1 MKYFLLGLLVIALLA
16 IGIVIF
22 YSVKFRNP
30 YKLYMCFGKK
40 GAGKS
45 TYMVKLTS
53 IYLKKGWHVFAT
65 NPIPGAYLFDPADIG
80 KFQFPDNSVILI
92 DEVGMVWDNRQ
103 YKDFK
108 PAVRNWFKLQ
118 RHYKCCV
125 YLFSQ
130 TWDIDIKLRNL
141 TDKLYLMINYGNC
154 LTVCKEIKR
163 RITVV
168 KPSENAESR
177 IADELI
183 ISPFFLAP
191 FGARHYVWIPKWSK
205 YFDSF
210 AAPSLDRKEWQLIN
224 LPDGRSPFSSSPSRR
239 AIRRER
245 SHRTRTNRSSLRS
258 RLASAT
264 IKLFTALALLI
275 SRLRHRKTE

>member
-1 MKYFLLGLLVIALLA
+1 MRYFLLGLLVFAFCL
-16 IGIVIF
+16 IGIFIYF
-22 YSVKFRNP
+22 TIKFRNP

-45 TYMVKLTS
+45 TYMVKLTALY
-53 IYLKKGWHVFAT
+53 IKKGWKVFAT
-65 NPIPGAYLFDPADIG
+65 NPIPGAYLINPEDIG
-80 KFQFPDNSVILI
+80 KFQFPENSVILI
-92 DEVGMVWDNRQ
+92 DEVGMVWDNRA

-108 PAVRNWFKLQ
+108 PHVRNWFKLQ

-163 RITVV
+163 KITVV

-191 FGARHYVWIPKWSK
+191 FGARHYVWIPKWAK

-224 LPDGRSPFSSSPSRR
+224 LPDGRSPFSSSSSRR
-239 AIRRER
+239 AIRRE
-245 SHRTRTNRSSLRS
+245 SSKRTRTNRSSLRS
-258 RLASAT
+258 RLAPAT
-264 IKLFTALALLI
+264 IKLFTRLTYIL
-275 SRLRHRKTE
+275 SRLRNRKTE

>member
-53 IYLKKGWHVFAT
+53 IYRKKGWKVFAT
-65 NPIPGAYLFDPADIG
+65 NPIPGAYLLDPADIG
-80 KFQFPDNSVILI
+80 KFQFPENSVILI
-92 DEVGMVWDNRQ
+92 DEVGMVWDNRS
-103 YKDFK
+103 YRDFK
-108 PAVRNWFKLQ
+108 PSVRNWFKLQ

-163 RITVV
+163 KITVV

-224 LPDGRSPFSSSPSRR
+224 LPDGRSPFSVPPSARVSRR
-239 AIRRER
+239 E
-245 SHRTRTNRSSLRS
+245 SPKRTRTRNSSFRRKLPRATIKFFAVLTLLLSRLRS
-258 RLASAT
+258 RQ
-264 IKLFTALALLI
+264 KD
-275 SRLRHRKTE
+275 